1 MTAPCAV
8 TPPLLHLS
16 IDDVTACL
24 RELAQRPHQ
33 LPWEQSTFAYL
44 RDLHERAGIVV
55 SLFVFER
62 AGAWRLSQVPGHHRA
77 EFESAATWLRFG
89 FHGREDSSDY
99 GSGGVPAA
107 RAGADYRRFA
117 SEVRRFAGAA
127 AIDRLPRV
135 HRFRGRLPVVRAWR
149 DAPDGIRGLLSADDE
164 RAEVYYLDGAARE
177 RLRRDG
183 AAFDGRE
190 RLHLV
195 PSLPR
200 LEGASDVAR
209 QLSQAAARPAAR
221 AGVPLCLFTH
231 EPHLAGAHVRDTIAA
246 AIGWARRRGAGYAFP
261 ADVLTSAQP
270 LASRSA
276 S

>member
-1 MTAPCAV
+1 MTAPSAV
-8 TPPLLHLS
+8 PPPLLHLS

-24 RELAQRPHQ
+24 RELSQRPRQ
-33 LPWEQSTFAYL
+33 LPWEQPTFAYL

-62 AGAWRLSQVPGHHRA
+62 AGAWRLSQVPGRHRA
-77 EFESAATWLRFG
+77 EFEAAASWLRFG
-89 FHGREDSSDY
+89 FHGRDDTSDY
-99 GSGGVPAA
+99 GSGGVPEA

-135 HRFRGRLPVVRAWR
+135 HRFRGRLSVVRAWR
-149 DAPDGIRGLLSADDE
+149 DAPDGIRGLLGADDA
-164 RAEVYYLDGAARE
+164 RAEVYYLDGAGRE

-183 AAFDGRE
+183 AAFDARE
-190 RLHLV
+190 RLQLV

-200 LEGASDVAR
+200 LEGGGDVAR
-209 QLSQAAARPAAR
+209 QLSLAAARPAAR
-221 AGVPLCLFTH
+221 AGVPLCMFTH
-231 EPHLAGAHVRDTIAA
+231 EPHLAEAHVRDTIAA
-246 AIGWARRRGAGYAFP
+246 AIGWARCRGAEYAFP
-261 ADVLTSAQP
+261 VDALDDAQAS
-270 LASRSA
+270 ASRSA